1 MASRNASFHERGIAG
16 ALLAP
21 LKWFCI
27 SLLILLGLI
36 LVAWTI
42 DWIFVTRVWPEGL
55 ARLQSILD
63 QDLAQTSHI
72 ECWCDDL
79 PKLAARTANFLYA
92 SLFQVTGI
100 HDMGARF
107 ADGAALSIPDTIVR
121 KTYIVNFE
129 AIRVAMV
136 GTQLFGVRLATL
148 AMAIPLFALVYCTAL
163 TDGLVQRAIRRASS
177 GRESASL
184 YHRAKHLQVLLLV
197 TSAAVSLLLPE
208 SIDPRYIC
216 VPGVTLLGI
225 LVRIQWAYYKKH
237 L

>member
-1 MASRNASFHERGIAG
+1 LASRNASFHERGIAG

-27 SLLILLGLI
+27 SLLLLLGLI
-36 LVAWTI
+36 LAAWTI
-42 DWIFVTRVWPEGL
+42 DWIFVSRVWPEGL
-55 ARLQSILD
+55 ARLQSILT
-63 QDLAQTSHI
+63 QDLARTSHI

-79 PKLAARTANFLYA
+79 PKRAARTANFLYA

-121 KTYIVNFE
+121 NTYIVNFE
-129 AIRVAMV
+129 AIQVAMV

-148 AMAIPLFALVYCTAL
+148 AMAIPLYALVYCAAL
-163 TDGLVQRAIRRASS
+163 TDGLAQRAIRRASS

-184 YHRAKHLQVLLLV
+184 YHRAKRLQVVFLV
-197 TSAAVSLLLPE
+197 TSGAVSLLLPE
-208 SIDPRYIC
+208 SIEPRWVW
-216 VPGVTLLGI
+216 VPCLAVLGI
-225 LVRIQWAYYKKH
+225 LARIQWTYYKKH